1 MTTNPIVG
9 TGGAV
14 RSEVVPVTPHRRH
27 RAHRTTGLLAGIV
40 MTALF
45 TGVSAVG
52 EDTQPDTD
60 GVDIGYAKHGNVAVQ
75 TTDPKNGP
83 ANWRRLL
90 NEIDTPLP
98 STESREITRSEQ
110 SDACL
115 LDQRYLPHTADA
127 VDGWYRNC
135 RANN

>member
-1 MTTNPIVG
+1 MFHTSRTNRIASILGAG
-9 TGGAV
+9 TL
-14 RSEVVPVTPHRRH
+14 
-27 RAHRTTGLLAGIV
+27 GLLVLAGPI
-40 MTALF
+40 A
-45 TGVSAVG
+45 AVG

-75 TTDPKNGP
+75 TADPKNGP

-98 STESREITRSEQ
+98 SIESREVTRSKE

-115 LDQRYLPHTADA
+115 FDQRYLPHTADA

-135 RANN
+135 RCSN